1 MLEFWCQTRSKKITK
16 ARWVWRGGQDSL
28 EPSSVPAYYIT
39 WSFLCPTWMII
50 RHLSPKGYSG
60 RFFFFRTDKG
70 KTPQSVMF
78 WGCGTDSLLPP
89 QSSRFSWA
97 LSENKHETRKCENP
111 QCFRLPM
118 RTAYSK
124 EIESWYRAITECVR
138 SHLPNQWSF
147 RSHKYKAFFF
157 FLSFSSFALQEE
169 RDGDKRNYSDWR
181 LGCHRRS
188 VLIAVAVTVL
198 LCTNN

>member
-1 MLEFWCQTRSKKITK
+1 MG
-16 ARWVWRGGQDSL
+16 VGRGSGL
-28 EPSSVPAYYIT
+28 LGT
-39 WSFLCPTWMII
+39 FLCSRLLQNMKFLMPNADYHCAPFLNELHCLFKRI
-50 RHLSPKGYSG
+50 
-60 RFFFFRTDKG
+60 FFFRTDKG
-70 KTPQSVMF
+70 KTPKAPQSVMF

-97 LSENKHETRKCENP
+97 LNENKHETRKCENP
-111 QCFRLPM
+111 QCFRPPM

-157 FLSFSSFALQEE
+157 FSSFIFVLCSSRRTRRGQ
-169 RDGDKRNYSDWR
+169 KKLFR
-181 LGCHRRS
+181 LATWLSPQKCSNCSCCH
-188 VLIAVAVTVL
+188 
-198 LCTNN
+198 CTFMYK

>member
-1 MLEFWCQTRSKKITK
+1 MSYTACS
-16 ARWVWRGGQDSL
+16 
-28 EPSSVPAYYIT
+28 
-39 WSFLCPTWMII
+39 
-50 RHLSPKGYSG
+50 KGY
-60 RFFFFRTDKG
+60 FFFRTDKG
-70 KTPQSVMF
+70 KTPKAPQSVMF

-111 QCFRLPM
+111 QCFRPPM

-124 EIESWYRAITECVR
+124 DWSKADTELSPNVFKVICPISEASEATSTKR
-138 SHLPNQWSF
+138 S
-147 RSHKYKAFFF
+147 FFF
-157 FLSFSSFALQEE
+157 FFLLSFSSFALQEE
-169 RDGDKRNYSDWR
+169 RDGDKRNYSDWW

>member
-1 MLEFWCQTRSKKITK
+1 MG
-16 ARWVWRGGQDSL
+16 VGRGSGL
-28 EPSSVPAYYIT
+28 LGT
-39 WSFLCPTWMII
+39 FLCSCLLQNMKFLMPNADYHCAPFLNELHCLFKRI
-50 RHLSPKGYSG
+50 
-60 RFFFFRTDKG
+60 FFFRTDKG
-70 KTPQSVMF
+70 KTPKAPQSVMF

-111 QCFRLPM
+111 QCFRPPM

-124 EIESWYRAITECVR
+124 EIESWYRAITECVQ

-157 FLSFSSFALQEE
+157 FFFSSFIFVLCSSRRTRRGQ
-169 RDGDKRNYSDWR
+169 KKLFR
-181 LGCHRRS
+181 LATWLSPQKCSNCSCCH
-188 VLIAVAVTVL
+188 
-198 LCTNN
+198 CTFMYK

>member
-50 RHLSPKGYSG
+50 MHLSPKGYSG

-89 QSSRFSWA
+89 QSSRFIGCSVKINMKLGNA
-97 LSENKHETRKCENP
+97 KTLSVSDYLCG
-111 QCFRLPM
+111 RLTPKK
-118 RTAYSK
+118 SK
-124 EIESWYRAITECVR
+124 ADTELSPECVR

-157 FLSFSSFALQEE
+157 FFFFHFRPLLFKKNETGTKE
-169 RDGDKRNYSDWR
+169 TIPTGD
-181 LGCHRRS
+181 L
-188 VLIAVAVTVL
+188 AVTAEVF
-198 LCTNN
+198 

>member
-1 MLEFWCQTRSKKITK
+1 MG
-16 ARWVWRGGQDSL
+16 VGRGSGL
-28 EPSSVPAYYIT
+28 LGT
-39 WSFLCPTWMII
+39 FLCSRLLQNMKFLMPNADYHCAPFLNELHCLFKRI
-50 RHLSPKGYSG
+50 
-60 RFFFFRTDKG
+60 FFFRTDKG
-70 KTPQSVMF
+70 KTPKAPQSVMF

-111 QCFRLPM
+111 QCFRPPM

-147 RSHKYKAFFF
+147 RSHKYKTFFF
-157 FLSFSSFALQEE
+157 FPSSFIFVLCSSRRTRRGQ
-169 RDGDKRNYSDWR
+169 KKLFR
-181 LGCHRRS
+181 LATWLSPQKCSNCSCCH
-188 VLIAVAVTVL
+188 
-198 LCTNN
+198 CTFMYK